1 MRLLFY
7 REKLPRMLHSW
18 LRNYVAVLALYFA
31 VGGVWSYYI
40 YWCFGAALFGPGK
53 MPGMPD
59 VLEQIKARSDLAHT
73 PLWQAGLQL
82 VELARIRVPLQHPT
96 KLCGACQ

>member
-1 MRLLFY
+1 
-7 REKLPRMLHSW
+7 MLHSW

-59 VLEQIKARSDLAHT
+59 VLEQIKARSALTGRLRHT
-73 PLWQAGLQL
+73 DRPCLQ
-82 VELARIRVPLQHPT
+82 RVKSVKPNLPPQHPCE
-96 KLCGACQ
+96 LSVA

>member
-1 MRLLFY
+1 
-7 REKLPRMLHSW
+7 MLHSW

-59 VLEQIKARSDLAHT
+59 VLEQIKARPALTWRART
-73 PLWQAGLQL
+73 TLAGL
-82 VELARIRVPLQHPT
+82 AST
-96 KLCGACQ
+96 S

>member
-1 MRLLFY
+1 MLIRD
-7 REKLPRMLHSW
+7 KLPRMLHSW

-40 YWCFGAALFGPGK
+40 YWCFGAALFSPGK

-59 VLEQIKARSDLAHT
+59 VLEQIKARSALTWQSRHTDRPHLQGDLLEQTCHCSMSGTCVCMA
-73 PLWQAGLQL
+73 
-82 VELARIRVPLQHPT
+82 
-96 KLCGACQ
+96 

>member
-1 MRLLFY
+1 
-7 REKLPRMLHSW
+7 MLHSW

-40 YWCFGAALFGPGK
+40 YWCFGKALFGPSK

-59 VLEQIKARSDLAHT
+59 VLEQIKARSALTRRSRHNNR
-73 PLWQAGLQL
+73 PRLQH
-82 VELARIRVPLQHPT
+82 VKHARTNLRMQHPT
-96 KLCGACQ
+96 VLCMA